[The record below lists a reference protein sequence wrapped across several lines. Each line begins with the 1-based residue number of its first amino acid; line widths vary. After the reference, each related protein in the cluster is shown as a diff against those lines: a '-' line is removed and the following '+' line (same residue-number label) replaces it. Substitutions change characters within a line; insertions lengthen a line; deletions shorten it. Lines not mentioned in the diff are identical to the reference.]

1 MREGRCADIVDK
13 TSQDARPERL
23 SMQASLSN
31 HAEATRFLDI
41 IFPEQSNHYGT
52 LFGGTA
58 LSLMGK
64 AAFIAASRRA
74 RRTVVMA
81 ASERVD
87 FHAPV
92 KVGQLVELDAR
103 IVRTGRSSMTVEVDV
118 IAETLLSGERQL
130 AMTGRFE
137 MVAVDATGRP
147 TPLDEDGPTRA
158 SAASSCTKV

>member
-1 MREGRCADIVDK
+1 MRTAALAQSRHDE
-13 TSQDARPERL
+13 
-23 SMQASLSN
+23 
-31 HAEATRFLDI
+31 TRFLEM

-58 LSLMGK
+58 LRLMGK

-74 RRTVVMA
+74 RRAVVMA
-81 ASERVD
+81 ASDRVD
-87 FHAPV
+87 FHVPV

-103 IVRTGRSSMTVEVDV
+103 VVRTGRSSMTVTVDV

-137 MVAVDATGRP
+137 MVAVDAAGQP
-147 TPLDEDGPTRA
+147 TPLDGSISAPEPVPA
-158 SAASSCTKV
+158 SATKA

>member
-1 MREGRCADIVDK
+1 M
-13 TSQDARPERL
+13 
-23 SMQASLSN
+23 
-31 HAEATRFLDI
+31 RFLEM

-64 AAFIAASRRA
+64 AAFIAASRYA
-74 RRTVVMA
+74 RQAVVMA
-81 ASERVD
+81 ASDCVE
-87 FHAPV
+87 FHVPV

-103 IVRTGRSSMTVEVDV
+103 IVRTGRSSMTVEVGV

-137 MVAVDATGRP
+137 MVAVDAAGHP
-147 TPLDEDGPTRA
+147 TPLGETAPIAEPAPPSVR
-158 SAASSCTKV
+158 KV